1 MLKIVVYLFF
11 IITGGTVGFLYSPTI
26 VEMLNLD
33 YVEWATSPYIGLV
46 VFAIIFFILSY
57 FIVDYIVGFLRWIEE
72 ALIKVPIID
81 LFFGSVGLILGLV
94 VAYLI
99 NIPIQ
104 DIGVKF
110 VSLILLLFI
119 ILVLVFIVL

>member
-33 YVEWATSPYIGLV
+33 YVEWTTSPYIGLV

-81 LFFGSVGLILGLV
+81 LFFGIVGLILGLV
-94 VAYLI
+94 FAYLFYI
-99 NIPIQ
+99 
-104 DIGVKF
+104 
-110 VSLILLLFI
+110 LILYVVVIVVSDIFILCFLILF
-119 ILVLVFIVL
+119 

>member
-1 MLKIVVYLFF
+1 MTLYMISCIGNDIFY
-11 IITGGTVGFLYSPTI
+11 IIIGGTVGFLYSSRI

-33 YVEWATSPYIGLV
+33 YVEWTTSPYIGLV

-94 VAYLI
+94 VA
-99 NIPIQ
+99 
-104 DIGVKF
+104 
-110 VSLILLLFI
+110 
-119 ILVLVFIVL
+119 

>member
-1 MLKIVVYLFF
+1 MLKIVVYLFI
-11 IITGGTVGFLYSPTI
+11 IITGGTDGFLYSLTLL
-26 VEMLNLD
+26 EMLILD
-33 YVEWATSPYIGLV
+33 YVECTTSAYIGLV
-46 VFAIIFFILSY
+46 VFALIFFILSY

-104 DIGVKF
+104 DIGVKV
-110 VSLILLLFI
+110 VS
-119 ILVLVFIVL
+119 

>member
-1 MLKIVVYLFF
+1 MLKKDVHLFF
-11 IITGGTVGFLYSPTI
+11 IITGETDGLFYSPTI
-26 VEMLNLD
+26 VKMLSLY
-33 YVEWATSPYIGLV
+33 YVEWATSTYIGLV

-104 DIGVKF
+104 DIGVKV
-110 VSLILLLFI
+110 VSE
-119 ILVLVFIVL
+119 

>member
-33 YVEWATSPYIGLV
+33 YVEWTTSPYIGLV
-46 VFAIIFFILSY
+46 VFAIIFFILPY

-72 ALIKVPIID
+72 ALIKVHIID
-81 LFFGSVGLILGLV
+81 LFFGCVGLILGLLV
-94 VAYLI
+94 DY
-99 NIPIQ
+99 
-104 DIGVKF
+104 
-110 VSLILLLFI
+110 LFI
-119 ILVLVFIVL
+119 ITIHEIELNVES

>member
-1 MLKIVVYLFF
+1 MLKIVVHLFF
-11 IITGGTVGFLYSPTI
+11 IITVGTVGFLCSPTI
-26 VEMLNLD
+26 VEILNFD
-33 YVEWATSPYIGLV
+33 FVERSSSPYIGLV

-99 NIPIQ
+99 
-104 DIGVKF
+104 
-110 VSLILLLFI
+110 
-119 ILVLVFIVL
+119 

>member
-1 MLKIVVYLFF
+1 
-11 IITGGTVGFLYSPTI
+11 LYSPTI

-33 YVEWATSPYIGLV
+33 YVEWVTSPYIGLV

-81 LFFGSVGLILGLV
+81 LFFVSVGLILVLIG
-94 VAYLI
+94 AYLI
-99 NIPIQ
+99 NITIKN
-104 DIGVKF
+104 IGVQV
-110 VSLILLLFI
+110 VSEIDRKR
-119 ILVLVFIVL
+119 

>member
-1 MLKIVVYLFF
+1 MC
-11 IITGGTVGFLYSPTI
+11 
-26 VEMLNLD
+26 N
-33 YVEWATSPYIGLV
+33 YI
-46 VFAIIFFILSY
+46 FYISY

-104 DIGVKF
+104 DIGVKV
-110 VSLILLLFI
+110 VSEIVPLFI
-119 ILVLVFIVL
+119 TIILAYLGFIVGFSNRIELIELLSVNRK

>member
-33 YVEWATSPYIGLV
+33 YVEWTTSPYIGLV

-57 FIVDYIVGFLRWIEE
+57 FIVDYIVGFLSWFDEV
-72 ALIKVPIID
+72 LIKVSIIV
-81 LFFGSVGLILGLV
+81 LFFVCVCFIYGLV
-94 VAYLI
+94 Y
-99 NIPIQ
+99 
-104 DIGVKF
+104 GCF
-110 VSLILLLFI
+110 ILFYI
-119 ILVLVFIVL
+119 

>member
-1 MLKIVVYLFF
+1 MLY
-11 IITGGTVGFLYSPTI
+11 
-26 VEMLNLD
+26 LD
-33 YVEWATSPYIGLV
+33 YVELTSLPYIVLV

-104 DIGVKF
+104 DIGVKV
-110 VSLILLLFI
+110 VSEIVPLFI
-119 ILVLVFIVL
+119 TIILADRKSTRLNSSHVAISYAV

>member
-1 MLKIVVYLFF
+1 
-11 IITGGTVGFLYSPTI
+11 
-26 VEMLNLD
+26 
-33 YVEWATSPYIGLV
+33 
-46 VFAIIFFILSY
+46 

-104 DIGVKF
+104 DIGVKV
-110 VSLILLLFI
+110 VSEILPLFITI
-119 ILVLVFIVL
+119 ILVYLGFQVGFGKRVELTELLLVIGKENEKEEIIKRNNT

>member
-1 MLKIVVYLFF
+1 IFLFSTNLIPHKF
-11 IITGGTVGFLYSPTI
+11 TLFPTRRSSDLTI

-33 YVEWATSPYIGLV
+33 YVEWVTSPYIGLV

-99 NIPIQ
+99 NIPI
-104 DIGVKF
+104 
-110 VSLILLLFI
+110 
-119 ILVLVFIVL
+119 